1 MKAKVIVGAST
12 AYACISTPTRSIDVL
27 LRAGRAPAA
36 SLRETV
42 EELREKARALQD
54 RADFIEAHIAIFE

>member
-1 MKAKVIVGAST
+1 MKAKVIVGASY
-12 AYACISTPTRSIDVL
+12 AYACISTPTRSLDVL
-27 LRAGRAPAA
+27 LHAGRAPAV

-54 RADFIEAHIAIFE
+54 RADFIESHIELFV